1 MACIHKRVFFEL
13 CNSFPDILIK
23 MKRKALKY
31 RDPWKEFKLTV
42 LKQVDYFAD
51 QVQDDE
57 FYDEVQF
64 HLIEEHLE
72 KGTELI
78 SQGEQFKS
86 MFFIVQGQVELTT
99 ADDGGKEHHVTYL
112 KQGDCLGQY
121 SVLFDEPSCFSAK
134 ALTRVRILQLS
145 QKFYMENKDI
155 IEDLENCIEYA
166 EDLIDLSGVPV
177 CDFKIFKKCQT
188 KK

>member
-1 MACIHKRVFFEL
+1 MKRQICVNQLSQGDYFGEVSILTDTPRTASVKSSNYCTMACIHKRVFFEL

-23 MKRKALKY
+23 MKKKALQYK
-31 RDPWKEFKLTV
+31 DPWKEFKLTV

-72 KGTELI
+72 TGTELI

-86 MFFIVQGQVELTT
+86 MFFIVQG
-99 ADDGGKEHHVTYL
+99 
-112 KQGDCLGQY
+112 
-121 SVLFDEPSCFSAK
+121 
-134 ALTRVRILQLS
+134 
-145 QKFYMENKDI
+145 
-155 IEDLENCIEYA
+155 
-166 EDLIDLSGVPV
+166 
-177 CDFKIFKKCQT
+177 
-188 KK
+188 